1 VEPALHPNHRQFFHS
16 VAFMA
21 ILGTGLYK
29 TYQWQTETNA
39 EAFVRG
45 ALLIAGGAYLLH
57 VVADACTAKSIPLIG
72 RI

>member
-1 VEPALHPNHRQFFHS
+1 
-16 VAFMA
+16 MA